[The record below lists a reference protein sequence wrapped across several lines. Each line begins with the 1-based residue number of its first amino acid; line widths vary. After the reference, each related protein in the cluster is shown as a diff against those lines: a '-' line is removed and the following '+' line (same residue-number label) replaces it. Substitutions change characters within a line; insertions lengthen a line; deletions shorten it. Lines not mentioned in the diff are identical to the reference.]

1 MNGLLLLP
9 KYLKQYNP
17 CIRGNKDKIVS
28 FISFIFLFVYIARKI
43 GTSCVF
49 VATNIISMQTIYVFS
64 GLGADERVFYKIDF
78 GSYNTVF
85 IKWITPR
92 KNEFIEDYALRLTTQ
107 IITKNPIL
115 IGLSFG
121 GMMAVEV
128 AKHIA
133 TEKLILLSSAKNKNE
148 IPYYFRMAGMLG
160 IHKIIPASLLIKA
173 NMFTNWFFSSRTKA
187 EKKMLSAI
195 LHDTDPVFLKW
206 AIAKIA
212 TWQNM
217 YIHKNLL
224 HLHGT
229 ADRILPIKNVTAN
242 ESITGGAH
250 LMVVTNAEEVSAILV
265 KLLNSKI

>member
-1 MNGLLLLP
+1 MCGIAGIY
-9 KYLKQYNP
+9 KY
-17 CIRGNKDKIVS
+17 
-28 FISFIFLFVYIARKI
+28 
-43 GTSCVF
+43 
-49 VATNIISMQTIYVFS
+49 
-64 GLGADERVFYKIDF
+64 
-78 GSYNTVF
+78 
-85 IKWITPR
+85 
-92 KNEFIEDYALRLTTQ
+92 
-107 IITKNPIL
+107 
-115 IGLSFG
+115 
-121 GMMAVEV
+121 
-128 AKHIA
+128 H
-133 TEKLILLSSAKNKNE
+133 SAKE
-148 IPYYFRMAGMLG
+148 ISPG
-160 IHKIIPASLLIKA
+160 ISV
-173 NMFTNWFFSSRTKA
+173 
-187 EKKMLSAI
+187 KKMLSAI